1 MEVGATVEVILIV
14 AAEDGVEAAAEVSP
28 AVEDGAEAAVDFPA
42 AAHQGVGNEN
52 HA

>member
-1 MEVGATVEVILIV
+1 MEVEATVEVILIV
-14 AAEDGVEAAAEVSP
+14 AAEDGAEAVAA
-28 AVEDGAEAAVDFPA
+28 GAEAAVDFPA

>member
-1 MEVGATVEVILIV
+1 VEATVEVILIV
-14 AAEDGVEAAAEVSP
+14 AAEDGAEAVAAE
-28 AVEDGAEAAVDFPA
+28 AGAEAAVDFPA